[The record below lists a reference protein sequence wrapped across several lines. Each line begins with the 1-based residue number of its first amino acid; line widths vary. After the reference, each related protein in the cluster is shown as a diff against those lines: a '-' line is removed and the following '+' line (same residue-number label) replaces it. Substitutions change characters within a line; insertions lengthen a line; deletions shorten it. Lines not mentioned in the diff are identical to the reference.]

1 VTATHP
7 KSLNEARQ
15 WFREAGFG
23 LFIHWG
29 LYAIPAG
36 SWKGSEVA
44 FLGEWI
50 MNTARIPVREYE
62 RLARWFNP
70 AAFNAREWVQM
81 AEAAGMR
88 YLVFTSKHHDGF
100 AMFRSDADPY
110 NVVGATPFKR
120 DAAMTLKTVLRA
132 VRDALAWRHWTWRR
146 VGWACVW
153 LAGAGVLAV
162 VAAAAEIRLAAKGRT
177 YSTVEEIPHRR
188 VGLVLGCS
196 RTLPD
201 GRRNLYFITRM
212 NAAAGLFK
220 ARKVDYLIVSGDNH
234 VKGYDEPTDMKQALA
249 DAGVP
254 TNRVYC
260 DYAGFRTL
268 DSVVRAN
275 EVFGQT
281 HVTVI
286 SQQFHNERA
295 IYIAGR
301 RGVDAIGYNAED
313 VRSIHRLRTMLR
325 EQLARVKTVLDVTLL
340 RARPKFLGPRVEVGV
355 TVQSP
360 QKTLVSLGK

>member
-1 VTATHP
+1 MLRRAIMSAVGG
-7 KSLNEARQ
+7 LNSVARSIV
-15 WFREAGFG
+15 RGFD
-23 LFIHWG
+23 
-29 LYAIPAG
+29 
-36 SWKGSEVA
+36 
-44 FLGEWI
+44 
-50 MNTARIPVREYE
+50 R
-62 RLARWFNP
+62 
-70 AAFNAREWVQM
+70 
-81 AEAAGMR
+81 
-88 YLVFTSKHHDGF
+88 
-100 AMFRSDADPY
+100 
-110 NVVGATPFKR
+110 
-120 DAAMTLKTVLRA
+120 
-132 VRDALAWRHWTWRR
+132 RHWTWRR
-146 VGWACVW
+146 IGWACVW

-162 VAAAAEIRLAAKGRT
+162 LAAAAEIRLAAKGRT

-212 NAAAGLFK
+212 NAAVELFEAG
-220 ARKVDYLIVSGDNH
+220 KVDYLIVSGDNH
-234 VKGYDEPTDMKQALA
+234 IKGYDEPTDMKLALA

-268 DSVVRAN
+268 DSVVRAK
-275 EVFGQT
+275 EVFGQA

-301 RGVDAIGYNAED
+301 RGVDVIGYNAED

-325 EQLARVKTVLDVTLL
+325 EQLARVKTVLDVSAL
-340 RARPKFLGPRVEVGV
+340 RTEPKFLGPRVEVGM
-355 TVQSP
+355 TAQSLP
-360 QKTLVSLGK
+360 EYDSTTLS

>member
-1 VTATHP
+1 MALAARVVVWRDHIDLLGACRRLLSGHGTGGWREERIELRGP
-7 KSLNEARQ
+7 GSMVRKS
-15 WFREAGFG
+15 
-23 LFIHWG
+23 
-29 LYAIPAG
+29 
-36 SWKGSEVA
+36 
-44 FLGEWI
+44 
-50 MNTARIPVREYE
+50 
-62 RLARWFNP
+62 
-70 AAFNAREWVQM
+70 
-81 AEAAGMR
+81 
-88 YLVFTSKHHDGF
+88 
-100 AMFRSDADPY
+100 
-110 NVVGATPFKR
+110 VGG
-120 DAAMTLKTVLRA
+120 AAMTLKTVLRA
-132 VRDALAWRHWTWRR
+132 VRGALAWRHWTWRR

-162 VAAAAEIRLAAKGRT
+162 VAAGAEIRLAAKGRT

-220 ARKVDYLIVSGDNH
+220 AGKVDYLIVSGDNH
-234 VKGYDEPTDMKQALA
+234 VRGYDEPTDMKQALA

-254 TNRVYC
+254 TNGVYC

-268 DSVVRAN
+268 DSVVRAK
-275 EVFGQT
+275 EVFGQA

-313 VRSIHRLRTMLR
+313 VRSIHRLRTMFR
-325 EQLARVKTVLDVTLL
+325 EQLARVKTVLDVSLL
-340 RARPKFLGPRVEVGV
+340 RTRPKFLGPRVEVGLW
-355 TVQSP
+355 P
-360 QKTLVSLGK
+360 QVSHREPSRMSTSGDNNE